1 MLMNCNT
8 LSQDIVKMGD
18 EVEDIEHEASG
29 VFISMYVLRQV
40 RKFL

>member
-1 MLMNCNT
+1 MLMNCNI

-18 EVEDIEHEASG
+18 EGEDIEHEASG
-29 VFISMYVLRQV
+29 LLISMYVLRQV